1 MCIRDRNILDT
12 YPSARGI
19 IDWKVDVTDGQDTI
33 YNKERRSLI
42 IEGQYAALS
51 INDENTIPKEFS
63 LHDNYPNPFNP
74 VTKIAFDMPIKGD
87 ARLIIYNIMGQKIKE
102 YRMRGLSTGYHSL
115 TWDANNSFGQPVSAG
130 IYFYRFETKTFTKTK
145 RMLLLK

>member
-1 MCIRDRNILDT
+1 
-12 YPSARGI
+12 
-19 IDWKVDVTDGQDTI
+19 
-33 YNKERRSLI
+33 
-42 IEGQYAALS
+42 
-51 INDENTIPKEFS
+51 
-63 LHDNYPNPFNP
+63 
-74 VTKIAFDMPIKGD
+74 MPIKGD

-102 YRMRGLSTGYHSL
+102 YHMRGLSSGYHSL